1 MKRNIRHIRARNGE
15 WIQVHRDPPPSKS
28 GEDWPVMLLLK
39 VGGGMLLFFLACE
52 MIKALMPFIGL
63 GLLGWVGL
71 QIFAKGGKR

>member
-1 MKRNIRHIRARNGE
+1 
-15 WIQVHRDPPPSKS
+15 
-28 GEDWPVMLLLK
+28 MLLLK